1 MAAEAI
7 TTYQLS
13 AANTDLARQAGF
25 VDAEWVLPSIAPSEL
40 RRLQRRSNA
49 RAAISTALWLGLT
62 VLAGWGVVATAWSW
76 WSVPAVMAYAA
87 LYGGASDARW
97 HEMGHGTAFS
107 SRRANDVVYY
117 LACFMLLRGPTV
129 WRWSH
134 YRHHTDTII
143 KGHDAEIAFQRP
155 PSIAGTLWRFTH
167 LQGGAGL
174 LLRLVRH
181 SVGALDEE
189 ATELVPEHERRRV
202 VAESQ
207 IMVAVLLVTILVSAV
222 MGSVLPVVLIGGS
235 TFLGGW
241 LVVFFGITQHAGL
254 QENVLDHRRNTRT
267 VIMNPLFRFLYLNMN
282 FHVEHH
288 MFPSVPYFSL
298 PALHREIGD
307 QLAPPLP
314 STWAAY
320 RQIFGALRRQQV
332 DPTYEIPL
340 DLPEI
345 HGGARPISIGAESW
359 MRGPRG
365 EVIVGLEGSIEN
377 GEIRRIDVDNQS
389 LVVGKTSTGSLFACD
404 GWCTHAKVHL
414 AEGAVIGEELE
425 CPKHNAR
432 FDCRTGEV
440 SRKPAKE
447 SLRTYPVTIERGRI
461 AIDLSSENSVRP

>member
-1 MAAEAI
+1 
-7 TTYQLS
+7 
-13 AANTDLARQAGF
+13 
-25 VDAEWVLPSIAPSEL
+25 
-40 RRLQRRSNA
+40 
-49 RAAISTALWLGLT
+49 
-62 VLAGWGVVATAWSW
+62 
-76 WSVPAVMAYAA
+76 
-87 LYGGASDARW
+87 
-97 HEMGHGTAFS
+97 
-107 SRRANDVVYY
+107 
-117 LACFMLLRGPTV
+117 
-129 WRWSH
+129 
-134 YRHHTDTII
+134 
-143 KGHDAEIAFQRP
+143 
-155 PSIAGTLWRFTH
+155 
-167 LQGGAGL
+167 
-174 LLRLVRH
+174 
-181 SVGALDEE
+181 
-189 ATELVPEHERRRV
+189 
-202 VAESQ
+202 
-207 IMVAVLLVTILVSAV
+207 
-222 MGSVLPVVLIGGS
+222 
-235 TFLGGW
+235 
-241 LVVFFGITQHAGL
+241 
-254 QENVLDHRRNTRT
+254 
-267 VIMNPLFRFLYLNMN
+267 MNPLFRFLYLNMN

-314 STWAAY
+314 SMWAAY